1 MKLMSKIDRIA
12 AWVLLLCFMLF
23 VLTGFDNQLRFFSA
37 PISSLIHLKYLFPVA
52 QIAFIIHTSY
62 ALHLK
67 LKRKSKWS
75 RFGKTLISF
84 YVLINLT
91 FFGFYILVWV

>member
-37 PISSLIHLKYLFPVA
+37 PISSLIHLKYLFPIA

-67 LKRKSKWS
+67 LKRKKRWNN
-75 RFGKTLISF
+75 FGKTLIAL
-84 YVLINLT
+84 YALINIA
-91 FFGFYILVWV
+91 FFGLYILVWV